1 MNNNT
6 YRITLLFNANKV
18 YDRQIIQGIGEYIQ
32 ASQSAWDIFL
42 EEDFLCRIDHIKE
55 WMGDGVIAD
64 FDDPEIAEAL
74 KDIGAP
80 VIGIGGSYMDEADY
94 PHVPYV
100 ATDNQSLVR
109 EAYQHLKHKGLEH
122 FACYGL
128 PPSPK
133 KRWAQERE
141 KEFSRLVAK
150 DGYECRIFEGGE
162 TSPETWQEDMD
173 RLAEWLKALPKP
185 IGIISVTDSRAR
197 HVLQVCE
204 HLGLLVPD
212 SVSVIGI
219 DNEELT
225 RHLTRVP
232 LSSVGQGC
240 RAMGYHAAKL
250 LHQALQ
256 GAELRSVRK
265 LIPPTGVI
273 ERQST
278 DFKALKDPV
287 VIQAMHFIRLN
298 ACKGIKVDQVS
309 DHIGVSRSSL
319 ERRFRQ
325 ERKQTVHDE
334 IHLTKFE
341 RATTLI
347 TTTELPIAEIAGLCG
362 YPSVHYLYNVFRK
375 HLNMT
380 PKDYRI
386 SQLNIAE

>member
-1 MNNNT
+1 
-6 YRITLLFNANKV
+6 
-18 YDRQIIQGIGEYIQ
+18 
-32 ASQSAWDIFL
+32 L
-42 EEDFLCRIDHIKE
+42 EEDFLCRIHNIKD
-55 WMGDGVIAD
+55 WIGDGVIAD

-74 KDIGAP
+74 EGIGAP
-80 VIGIGGSYMDEADY
+80 VIGIGGSYKDDKDY
-94 PHVPYV
+94 PDVPYV
-100 ATDNQSLVR
+100 ATDNQSLVQ
-109 EAYQHLKHKGLEH
+109 EAYLHLKNKGLEN
-122 FACYGL
+122 FAFYGL
-128 PPSPK
+128 PPSSK
-133 KRWAQERE
+133 KRWATERE
-141 KEFSRLVAK
+141 KEFANLVAE
-150 DGYECRIFEGGE
+150 DGYECEIFEGGE
-162 TSPETWQEDMD
+162 TNPETWQYDMD
-173 RLAEWLKALPKP
+173 RLADWLKSLPKP

-204 HLGLLVPD
+204 HLDILVPD

-240 RAMGYHAAKL
+240 RSMGYHAAKL
-250 LHQALQ
+250 LHRALE
-256 GAELRSVRK
+256 GNEPGSVRT

-347 TTTELPIAEIAGLCG
+347 TTTELPIAEIASLCG

-386 SQLNIAE
+386 SRLNIAE